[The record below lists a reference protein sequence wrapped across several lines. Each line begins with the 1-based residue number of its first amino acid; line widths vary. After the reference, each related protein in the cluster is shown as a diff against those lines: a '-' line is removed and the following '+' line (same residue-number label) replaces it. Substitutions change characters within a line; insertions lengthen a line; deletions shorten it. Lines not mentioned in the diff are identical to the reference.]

1 MKNKQGIARLLEI
14 AGERKG
20 LLLIS
25 GFLATLSAAFFL
37 VPYAGAY
44 YILAELLKHWNNL
57 QGMDNTMIVRWGIYI
72 LLSLLGGMSLLYVS
86 TMASHVAA
94 FRILYGLRIRIIE
107 HIGRLHL
114 GYLTSTST
122 GAIKKTL
129 EQNVEKI
136 ELFIA
141 HQIPDFVNVV
151 ATVII
156 MFFVMFS
163 MNVWMTLASLGAV
176 ALGFALQASMMYGPK
191 GKTMMK
197 AYYDSLERINASAIQ
212 YVRGM
217 PAVKIFGRTVFSFRR
232 FHRDIQ
238 EYRTMVTTFSDQF
251 QNGFVLFRTIL
262 ASSITFVLPVGV
274 LLLSRDPQ
282 NTSLGLTVLFFI
294 IMAPGASAPLYKI
307 MYLAATLK
315 DIQEGVSR
323 IDAIL
328 QQPPV
333 REPLHPRKPASHGV
347 SFDRVSFSYDSSGS
361 PDKVP
366 ALSEVS
372 FEAPQGTITALVGAS
387 GSGKSTAANLLPRFW
402 DVNEGAIRIG
412 GVDIRNMSTEDLMDT
427 VSFVFQD
434 TFLFY
439 DSLYENIR
447 VGRPE
452 ASREEIYA
460 AARAAQ
466 CHEFISRLPQ
476 GYDTLIGEGGVYLS
490 GGEEQR
496 VSVARAILKNS
507 PILVLDEATAYADPE
522 NEHQMQQALREL
534 IRNKTV
540 IVIAHRLHSIREAQN
555 IVVLSEGSVAEQGD
569 HETLLA
575 RKGLY
580 AKMWEIYSDTDSW
593 AFRKGEEVA

>member
-1 MKNKQGIARLLEI
+1 MKKKQGILRLLEI

-20 LLLIS
+20 LLLLS
-25 GFLATLSAAFFL
+25 GFLAVISAAFFL

-44 YILAELLKHWNNL
+44 FILAELLQHWNNI
-57 QGMDNTMIVRWGIYI
+57 QNMDNAVILRWGMYI
-72 LLSLLGGMSLLYVS
+72 LLSLGGGMFFLYVS
-86 TMASHVAA
+86 SMASHVAA
-94 FRILYGLRIRIIE
+94 FRILYGLRLRLID

-114 GYLTSTST
+114 GFLTSTST

-156 MFFVMFS
+156 MFFIMFS
-163 MNVWMTLASLGAV
+163 MNFWMTFASLGAV
-176 ALGFALQASMMYGPK
+176 ILGFALQASMMYGPR

-217 PAVKIFGRTVFSFRR
+217 PAVKIFGRTVFSFRK
-232 FHRDIQ
+232 FYDDILD
-238 EYRTMVTTFSDQF
+238 YSAMVTKFSDQF
-251 QNGFVLFRTIL
+251 QNGFLLFRTVL
-262 ASSITFVLPVGV
+262 ASAITFVLPVGV
-274 LLLSRDPQ
+274 LLLSRNPQ
-282 NTSLGLTVLFFI
+282 DTSLGLTVLFFI

-323 IDAIL
+323 VDAIL
-328 QQPPV
+328 QEPPV
-333 REPLHPRKPASHGV
+333 KEPSSPRKPASFEIT
-347 SFDRVSFSYDSSGS
+347 FDNVCFSYDAPESSGRI
-361 PDKVP
+361 P
-366 ALSEVS
+366 ALSKVS
-372 FEAPQGTITALVGAS
+372 FQAPQGAITALVGPS
-387 GSGKSTAANLLPRFW
+387 GSGKSTAANLIPRFW
-402 DVNEGAIRIG
+402 DVDQGAIRIG
-412 GVDIRNMSTEDLMDT
+412 GVDIRDMSTEDLMDT

-452 ASREEIYA
+452 ASKEEVYA

-466 CHEFISRLPQ
+466 CHEFISRLPH

-496 VSVARAILKNS
+496 VSVARAILKNA

-522 NEHQMQQALREL
+522 NEHFMQQALREL

-540 IVIAHRLHSIREAQN
+540 IVIAHRLHSIREARN
-555 IVVLSEGSVAEQGD
+555 IVVLSEGRVAEEGN
-569 HETLLA
+569 HESLLA
-575 RKGLY
+575 RKELY
-580 AKMWEIYSDTDSW
+580 AKMWKVYNDTAAW
-593 AFRKGEEVA
+593 AFRKGEAVA